1 MQNKAFSMEDLFAF
15 LNAGVSAF
23 HSTAAAAAILEAE
36 GYRNCPESAAWH
48 LVPGGKYY
56 TTRNGSAILAWRMPK
71 GTLTGWHAAASHSD
85 SPTWRIKTLDGADH
99 GFARAEVEGYGGML
113 MSTWFDRPLSVAG
126 RLLVRTADGV
136 ESRLVHPER
145 ALACIPNLCIH
156 FNREANTGLNYNPQ
170 VDLQP
175 IFGAE
180 GGSLKDTLAAEA
192 GGKAEDILATDLVL
206 CITEKA
212 QRVGLQGEYFMSG
225 RIDDLECAYATLYG
239 FLQGRG
245 EEAGRGDIWVMFD
258 NEEVGSSSRQG
269 AQGSLMS
276 DVLARIEESLG
287 VTKEQSIR
295 ARTNCLLLSADNGH
309 AIHPNHPEKS
319 DQKLPVNMGGGVILK
334 YNARQ
339 TYTTSGLTGAAFTAI
354 CEKAGV
360 PVQTFANRA
369 DVAGGSTLGN
379 LLGRQILMPMVD
391 IGVGQLAM
399 HSAMETASC
408 KDAEY
413 LANACAAYY
422 CIWAIWPAAC
432 WPGSVPKARAA
443 ASCCASRI
451 WTPSAARAFTR
462 TCWSRTLH
470 GWVLCGT
477 RAAAPA
483 APTGLTTRANARTST
498 PGSTKSWKRR
508 ALCTPASVPAP
519 SCTRPVRPTPRT
531 ATSSIPA
538 PAGT

>member
-71 GTLTGWHAAASHSD
+71 GPLTGWHAAASHSD

-192 GGKAEDILATDLVL
+192 GGKAEDILATELVL

-422 CIWAIWPAAC
+422 N
-432 WPGSVPKARAA
+432 
-443 ASCCASRI
+443 
-451 WTPSAARAFTR
+451 TPIFQPEDGQ
-462 TCWSRTLH
+462 WKL
-470 GWVLCGT
+470 VL
-477 RAAAPA
+477 
-483 APTGLTTRANARTST
+483 
-498 PGSTKSWKRR
+498 
-508 ALCTPASVPAP
+508 
-519 SCTRPVRPTPRT
+519 
-531 ATSSIPA
+531 
-538 PAGT
+538 